1 MEFRYDI
8 EKFKWDDRV
17 GEFVAYM
24 EDLTY
29 PGYIPFFPNRGRQFF
44 ICNKKTNN
52 FRRFRLVLEDDK
64 FYWFKSEDGIGC
76 RVIKEKKIEM
86 EMLSKIKSF
95 IVYHYTCGYLV
106 WLRQL
111 LETIPG

>member
-1 MEFRYDI
+1 MEFRYNT
-8 EKFKWDDRV
+8 EQFKWDDSV

-24 EDLTY
+24 EELHY
-29 PGYIPFFPNRGRQFF
+29 PGYIPEFPNRGRQFF

-64 FYWFKSEDGIGC
+64 FYWFKSEDDIGC
-76 RVIKEKKIEM
+76 RVIKVKEKKMGIIGR
-86 EMLSKIKSF
+86 IKSF
-95 IVYHYTCGYLV
+95 LVYHYTCGNLV
-106 WLRQL
+106 WLREL